1 MSAET
6 LPDGFPALRPR
17 RDATAVG
24 LEQLTRIASGQAA
37 AAVTEPI
44 ASVTAT
50 RPLPAVRTQP
60 ARPAPARPDV
70 VRAAR
75 RETRRHRIFITIL
88 MTLTVGA
95 LYALQQYLWPHNFA
109 PADITQR
116 FWSWAGLVWV
126 IGAVPAVFE
135 LAGLYLWRAPDV
147 SPVGIP
153 QLVCWRIVS
162 KGINTEA
169 LTHTILTTR
178 AEMARTPL
186 FRYVIEVV
194 MDSNPDGSGLPRPGP
209 DLNYLIVPAGY
220 QTPGG
225 TLAKARALNY
235 ALWHSPLGRFGWIVH
250 NDEES
255 CPTRAV
261 IIGIANMIREEEAGR
276 PDRPRIGQGMI
287 SYHRKW
293 EQFPL
298 MTLSDCIRTGSDM
311 GRLYLSML
319 IGAPLFGLHG
329 SFIVIRNDV
338 ERAVGF
344 DIGPLGSLTEDAWWG
359 TIAMDR
365 GYRCRWVHG
374 HMAEQCTQ
382 KPADF
387 IKQRRRWF
395 NGLSR
400 TTLYA
405 PARFRWRAVIGV
417 ALIAWA
423 SAPLAWAYTIGHLVH
438 GGYIN
443 PEVRALANFSL
454 AVYVVTTLAGLRF
467 NMREHG
473 ITRLTQKARWG
484 LTWLACLPAFSFM
497 EAAAVMYGLARP
509 AKTFHVVKK

>member
-1 MSAET
+1 
-6 LPDGFPALRPR
+6 
-17 RDATAVG
+17 
-24 LEQLTRIASGQAA
+24 
-37 AAVTEPI
+37 
-44 ASVTAT
+44 
-50 RPLPAVRTQP
+50 
-60 ARPAPARPDV
+60 
-70 VRAAR
+70 
-75 RETRRHRIFITIL
+75 
-88 MTLTVGA
+88 
-95 LYALQQYLWPHNFA
+95 
-109 PADITQR
+109 
-116 FWSWAGLVWV
+116 
-126 IGAVPAVFE
+126 
-135 LAGLYLWRAPDV
+135 
-147 SPVGIP
+147 
-153 QLVCWRIVS
+153 
-162 KGINTEA
+162 
-169 LTHTILTTR
+169 
-178 AEMARTPL
+178 MAKTPL
-186 FRYVIEVV
+186 FRYMIEVV
-194 MDSNPDGSGLPRPGP
+194 LDSNPAGTGLPQPGP
-209 DLNYLIVPAGY
+209 DLNYLIVPEGY
-220 QTPGG
+220 QTRNG
-225 TLAKARALNY
+225 TLANARALNF

-255 CPTRAV
+255 CPTPSV
-261 IIGIANMIREEEAGR
+261 IIGIASMIAEEEAG
-276 PDRPRIGQGMI
+276 PARPRIGQGMI

-338 ERAVGF
+338 EQAVGF

-382 KPADF
+382 KPGDF

-400 TTLYA
+400 TALHA
-405 PARFRWRAVIGV
+405 PARLRWRFVIGV
-417 ALIAWA
+417 ALVSWA
-423 SAPLAWAYTIGHLVH
+423 SAPLAWAYTIGHLIH

-443 PEVRALANFSL
+443 PEIRAFANFSL
-454 AVYVVTTLAGLRF
+454 AVYVVTTLVGLRF

-473 ITRLTQKARWG
+473 ITRTAQKARWA

-497 EAAAVMYGLARP
+497 EAAAVIYGLVRP